1 MTATPP
7 LFSPDALTRQLE
19 QLLPAATAED
29 WHVVVGTVDEAGA
42 RIAASFRRRPNRRA
56 NDAGAVWELQA
67 VAHHE
72 WAGDSGAG
80 ARVILKWP

>member
-1 MTATPP
+1 MTADAP

-19 QLLPAATAED
+19 AILPAAEAED
-29 WHVVVGTVDEAGA
+29 WHVVVGTVDETGA

-56 NDAGAVWELQA
+56 AETGAVWELQA
-67 VAHHE
+67 VAHHD
-72 WAGDSGAG
+72 WTGDSGAG